1 MTAAPTI
8 IIMFSEISGSSNA
21 APVVIIYVKEID
33 SMDEQE
39 CPDIYKKVYE
49 KAKRHGRMYCYLACV
64 REGYMPLAYAL
75 QESGLA
81 EAEFMRA
88 ITKTTIKEE
97 RLRVLETLI
106 QNKIITE
113 EDAVKMFDITFA
125 ELHTWED
132 YHRWFIE

>member
-1 MTAAPTI
+1 
-8 IIMFSEISGSSNA
+8 
-21 APVVIIYVKEID
+21 
-33 SMDEQE
+33 MDEQE
-39 CPDIYKKVYE
+39 CPDIYKKIYE
-49 KAKRHGRMYCYLACV
+49 KAKRQGRMYCYLACV

-106 QNKIITE
+106 QKKIITD
-113 EDAVKMFDITFA
+113 EDAVEMFDITFR
-125 ELHTWED
+125 ELHTWEKW
-132 YHRWFIE
+132 HKWFIE